1 MLVSKNIHVSINI
14 FNYYCNDK
22 KDDNIKYYIRVLS
35 FCGMIIALY
44 QCIIQYF
51 AIKSTFCSFTSNDCS
66 AIQTVYMGFLTIPQ
80 MSLGAFI
87 LIFVCSFYI
96 NNKTNIST

>member
-51 AIKSTFCSFTSNDCS
+51 AIK
-66 AIQTVYMGFLTIPQ
+66 VL
-80 MSLGAFI
+80 
-87 LIFVCSFYI
+87 FVVLQVMIAHRFRPYI
-96 NNKTNIST
+96 WDF